1 MNTLERINILGVPV
15 HKVDMNEALNASSNF
30 FDRDKKSVIVTP
42 NSEIVMMAKDD
53 EKFLNI
59 IKEADLVIPDGIGL
73 VIASKI
79 IKNPLTE
86 RVTGIDLMENIL
98 NYCNENNKSIFILG
112 GKPGVADKA
121 VENIVKKY
129 PNIKNSGA
137 HHGYFKG
144 HHIGHEGHD
153 EEKEVIRK
161 INEIKP
167 DILFVAF
174 GAPKQELWI
183 QRYKDE
189 VDTSVF
195 MGVGGSVDVYAGEVK
210 RAPEVYQ
217 KFGLEWF
224 YRLVKEPWRYK
235 RMMLLPKFIVQV
247 IVKK

>member
-1 MNTLERINILGVPV
+1 MEKIDILGVPV
-15 HKVDMNEALNASSNF
+15 HKVDMKEALNASSNF
-30 FDRDKKSVIVTP
+30 FNKDEKSIIVTP
-42 NSEIVMMAKDD
+42 NSEIIMMAKDD

-79 IKNPLTE
+79 VKNPLKE

-98 NYCNENNKSIFILG
+98 NYCNENNKSIFIIG

-121 VENIVKKY
+121 AQNIVKKY
-129 PNIKNSGA
+129 PNIKNWGS

-144 HHIGHEGHD
+144 YHIGYEGHD
-153 EEKEVIRK
+153 EEKEVINK

-183 QRYKDE
+183 QKYKNE
-189 VDTSVF
+189 IDTSVL

-210 RAPEVYQ
+210 RAPKIYQ
-217 KFGLEWF
+217 KLGLEWL
-224 YRLVKEPWRYK
+224 YRLIKEPWRYR

-247 IVKK
+247 IVTK

>member
-1 MNTLERINILGVPV
+1 MEKINVLGVPV
-15 HKVDMNEALNASSNF
+15 HKVDMNEALNTASSF
-30 FDRDKKSVIVTP
+30 FENDKKSVIITP

-53 EKFLNI
+53 EQFLNI

-79 IKNPLTE
+79 IKNPLKE

-98 NYCNENNKSIFILG
+98 NYCNESNKSIFILG

-121 VENIVKKY
+121 VENIVEKY
-129 PNIKNSGA
+129 PNIKKSGA

-153 EEKEVIRK
+153 EEKEVLKK
-161 INEIKP
+161 INELKP

-183 QRYKDE
+183 QKYKDE
-189 VDTSVF
+189 VNVSVL
-195 MGVGGSVDVYAGEVK
+195 MGVGGSVDVYAGEVT
-210 RAPEVYQ
+210 RAPEFYQ
-217 KFGLEWF
+217 KFGLEWL

-235 RMMLLPKFIVQV
+235 RMMLLPKFIVHV
-247 IVKK
+247 IIKK

>member
-1 MNTLERINILGVPV
+1 MANGPKRRVFHSNQLDCIKHNI
-15 HKVDMNEALNASSNF
+15 
-30 FDRDKKSVIVTP
+30 DRPGKLYRPQNRDRHRHGACVKRRRS
-42 NSEIVMMAKDD
+42 
-53 EKFLNI
+53 
-59 IKEADLVIPDGIGL
+59 VIPDGIGL

-79 IKNPLTE
+79 IKNPLKE

-112 GKPGVADKA
+112 GKPGVADRA

-129 PNIKNSGA
+129 PNIKKSGSY
-137 HHGYFKG
+137 HGYFKG

-153 EEKEVIRK
+153 EEKEVINK
-161 INEIKP
+161 INELKP

-189 VDTSVF
+189 VNTSIL

-210 RAPEVYQ
+210 RAPEFYQ
-217 KFGLEWF
+217 KFGLEWL

-247 IVKK
+247 AIKK

>member
-1 MNTLERINILGVPV
+1 MEKINVLGVPV
-15 HKVDMNEALNASSNF
+15 HKVDMNEALNTASSF
-30 FDRDKKSVIVTP
+30 FDRDKKSVIITP
-42 NSEIVMMAKDD
+42 NSEIVMMAKED

-79 IKNPLTE
+79 IKNPLKE

-112 GKPGVADKA
+112 GKPGVADRA

-129 PNIKNSGA
+129 PNIKKSGSY
-137 HHGYFKG
+137 HGYFKG

-153 EEKEVIRK
+153 EEKEVINK
-161 INEIKP
+161 INELKP

-189 VDTSVF
+189 VNTSIL

-210 RAPEVYQ
+210 RAPEFYQ
-217 KFGLEWF
+217 KFGLEWL

-247 IVKK
+247 AIKK

>member
-1 MNTLERINILGVPV
+1 MEKINILGVPV
-15 HKVDMNEALNASSNF
+15 HKVDMNEALNVSSSF
-30 FDRDKKSVIVTP
+30 FDTDKKSVIVTP

-79 IKNPLTE
+79 IKNPLNE

-112 GKPGVADKA
+112 GKPGIADRA

-129 PNIKNSGA
+129 PNIKKSGSY
-137 HHGYFKG
+137 HGYFKG

-153 EEKEVIRK
+153 EEKEVINK
-161 INEIKP
+161 INELKP

-189 VDTSVF
+189 VNTSIL
-195 MGVGGSVDVYAGEVK
+195 MGVGGSVDVYAGEVQ
-210 RAPEVYQ
+210 RAPEFYQ

-247 IVKK
+247 VIKK